1 MTEST
6 RKSASGGQEASRKSP
21 AQIDWPAV
29 ERDYRTS
36 QMTLRELGAKYG
48 CDHAAIAR
56 RAKREGWQRDLT
68 EAVKQATNAKLI
80 EASVNNAVNK
90 AVTSEQQAVTNVVL
104 AAAEVNTHVI
114 LGHRKGLRE
123 ITAVRDLLL
132 GQVAEAAAN
141 LPALTEVIEMVRC
154 PDDNGI
160 DRANDA
166 LKRAM
171 SRSTLIDDLKKLAE
185 VDEKVRKGEREAFSI
200 APATDDPAGKPVK
213 RVVLDFIEAVIK

>member
-1 MTEST
+1 MTDST

-90 AVTSEQQAVTNVVL
+90 AVTIEQQAVTNVVL
-104 AAAEVNTHVI
+104 AAAEVNTQVI
-114 LGHRKGLRE
+114 LGHRKGLSRLARIKE
-123 ITAVRDLLL
+123 KLLDHIE
-132 GQVAEAAAN
+132 QTVDN
-141 LPALTEVIEMVRC
+141 LPDLAEIIEMVRC
-154 PDDNGI
+154 PDENGI
-160 DRANDA
+160 DKANDA
-166 LKRAM
+166 LKKVLG
-171 SRSTLIDDLKKLAE
+171 RSAAVDEIKKLSE
-185 VDEKVRKGEREAFSI
+185 VDERIRKGEREAFSI
-200 APATDDPAGKPVK
+200 APATDDPAGKPQK